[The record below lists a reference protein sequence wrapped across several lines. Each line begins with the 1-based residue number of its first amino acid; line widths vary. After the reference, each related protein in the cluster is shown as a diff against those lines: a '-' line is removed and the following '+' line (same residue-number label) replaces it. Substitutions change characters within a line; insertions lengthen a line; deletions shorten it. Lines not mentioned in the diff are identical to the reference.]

1 MAASPK
7 DPRSRPKLQVAQHHL
22 VEESGQT
29 RIAQPDL
36 AALDVEFETERR
48 LQQGERRGPTLYPV
62 ACAPQA
68 WASLRRSRCWRR
80 RSGSNSTSQRG
91 EIRLRDP
98 RLPAFLNEVVLR
110 DLQLGPSSV
119 DLRIRRHGD
128 EVSLEVM
135 RTRGHIQV
143 SIVLTH

>member
-1 MAASPK
+1 
-7 DPRSRPKLQVAQHHL
+7 LL
-22 VEESGQT
+22 E
-29 RIAQPDL
+29 
-36 AALDVEFETERR
+36 AALGLEFDV
-48 LQQGERRGPTLYPV
+48 
-62 ACAPQA
+62 
-68 WASLRRSRCWRR
+68 
-80 RSGSNSTSQRG
+80 QRG

-119 DLRIRRHGD
+119 DLRIRRHGE

-135 RTRGHIQV
+135 RTRGQIQV